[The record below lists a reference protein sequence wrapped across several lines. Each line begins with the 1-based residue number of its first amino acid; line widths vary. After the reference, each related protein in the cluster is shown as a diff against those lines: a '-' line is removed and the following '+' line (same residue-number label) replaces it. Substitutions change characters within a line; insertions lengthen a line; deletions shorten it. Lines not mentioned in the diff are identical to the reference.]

1 MNKILL
7 ALTLLAAGAGA
18 FHSAHQYASQLQ
30 QKVRAADEAWQLHTQ
45 QLAAAQS
52 EQATLTDRVR
62 ELKQNLAQSPAVTQ
76 SALWSALQ
84 TDRVDRLPPE
94 LRERLLEE
102 LGFNWQSAKDFIVVS
117 KQTVRD
123 LRMEAVRDGKLTDVT
138 ATVLA
143 LTPEERGQ
151 IEAAA
156 ERVMTDFKEWMLAHV
171 ERTEP
176 KDDVLAQYALPKDP
190 AMSRSISNSFAI
202 AVFGALGRERAE
214 LILPS
219 AQKWMKSM
227 GLYDCDARPP
237 RIFVKRS
244 LKGNEQRLE
253 IEITSQ
259 NGGGNTYSGELSNHP
274 QWGFDPYGAFPRAF
288 RIIFPNGW
296 PDVARREGFE
306 LPEKS
311 QKK

>member
-1 MNKILL
+1 ML
-7 ALTLLAAGAGA
+7 
-18 FHSAHQYASQLQ
+18 FRSA
-30 QKVRAADEAWQLHTQ
+30 
-45 QLAAAQS
+45 
-52 EQATLTDRVR
+52 
-62 ELKQNLAQSPAVTQ
+62 
-76 SALWSALQ
+76 
-84 TDRVDRLPPE
+84 
-94 LRERLLEE
+94 
-102 LGFNWQSAKDFIVVS
+102 
-117 KQTVRD
+117 
-123 LRMEAVRDGKLTDVT
+123 
-138 ATVLA
+138 
-143 LTPEERGQ
+143 
-151 IEAAA
+151 
-156 ERVMTDFKEWMLAHV
+156 
-171 ERTEP
+171 
-176 KDDVLAQYALPKDP
+176 
-190 AMSRSISNSFAI
+190 
-202 AVFGALGRERAE
+202 GRERAE

-296 PDVARREGFE
+296 PDVAKREGFE